1 MRILGIDPGISVTGW
16 GVVEAEGDSL
26 RHLDAGTIHP
36 ARSEGFPGALK
47 KIYEG
52 LEEVIKRYS
61 PQEAAVENIFYAK
74 NARAAL
80 VLGHARGAALL
91 SIANAGLELHEY
103 TPLEIKKA
111 LVGYG
116 GAGKEQVKVMVKS
129 LLHLTGDCEDHSSDA
144 LAVAI
149 CHIHSSNF
157 RKKISGCSSGA

>member
-1 MRILGIDPGISVTGW
+1 VRILGIDPGISVTGW
-16 GVVEAEGDSL
+16 GIVEAEGDSL

-36 ARSEGFPGALK
+36 TRSEGFPGALK
-47 KIYEG
+47 KIYKG

-61 PQEAAVENIFYAK
+61 PREAAVENIFYAR

-80 VLGHARGAALL
+80 ILGHARGAALL
-91 SIANAGLELHEY
+91 SIANAGLEVHEY

-111 LVGYG
+111 LVGFG
-116 GAGKEQVKVMVKS
+116 GAGKEQVKAMVKS
-129 LLHLTGDCEDHSSDA
+129 LLHLKGDCEEHCSDA

-149 CHIHSSNF
+149 CHIHSSNY